1 MRFLRIDFLIN
12 DKLTQERDLLS
23 DLMDVPTPFGHDNN
37 PFPAVFWMS
46 LQCEKN
52 RIEIQSRLFVILL
65 IMICDYFTFTFFT
78 TLYVP
83 VVLPDT
89 ACTLT

>member
-12 DKLTQERDLLS
+12 DKLTQERELLS
-23 DLMDVPTPFGHDNN
+23 DLMGAPAPFSHDNN

-46 LQCEKN
+46 LQCEKS

>member
-12 DKLTQERDLLS
+12 DKLTQERELLS
-23 DLMDVPTPFGHDNN
+23 DLMGAPAPFSHDNN

-46 LQCEKN
+46 LQCEKS
-52 RIEIQSRLFVILL
+52 RIEI
-65 IMICDYFTFTFFT
+65 T

>member
-12 DKLTQERDLLS
+12 DKLTQERELLS
-23 DLMDVPTPFGHDNN
+23 DLMGAPAPFSHDNN

-46 LQCEKN
+46 LQCEKS

-89 ACTLT
+89 PCTHT

>member
-1 MRFLRIDFLIN
+1 
-12 DKLTQERDLLS
+12 
-23 DLMDVPTPFGHDNN
+23 MDAPTPFGHDNN
-37 PFPAVFWMS
+37 PFPAVFLIS
-46 LQCEKN
+46 LQCEKS

-89 ACTLT
+89 ACTLTKYFFFDLSFLIVRLVLFVVFVVND